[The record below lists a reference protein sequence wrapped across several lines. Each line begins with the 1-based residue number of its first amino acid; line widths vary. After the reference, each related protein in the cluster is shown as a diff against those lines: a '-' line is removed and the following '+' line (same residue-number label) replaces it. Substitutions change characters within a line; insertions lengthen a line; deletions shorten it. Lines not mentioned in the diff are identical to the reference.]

1 MGLFVS
7 LRAYFL
13 IDHWNGSH
21 LHPTVNDSTLT
32 LLWVIPL
39 LGNSLE
45 LCKKQDEKVMGIQ
58 PVISPFTM
66 ASVSVSALWF
76 LHWLF
81 SMIACDQDV

>member
-1 MGLFVS
+1 M
-7 LRAYFL
+7 
-13 IDHWNGSH
+13 
-21 LHPTVNDSTLT
+21 NDSTLT
-32 LLWVIPL
+32 LLWVSSSF

-66 ASVSVSALWF
+66 ASVSVSALRF